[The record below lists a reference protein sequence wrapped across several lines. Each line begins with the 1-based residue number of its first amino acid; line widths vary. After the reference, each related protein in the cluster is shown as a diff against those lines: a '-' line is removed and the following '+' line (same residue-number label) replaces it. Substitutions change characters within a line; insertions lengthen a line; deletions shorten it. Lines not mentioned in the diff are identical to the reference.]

1 LKKNI
6 LITGAGT
13 GLGREASIALASNGH
28 RVYATTIDEAQAI
41 ELRRFSA
48 SNKLELE
55 SFKLDVTSAQ
65 DREKVRDI
73 EIDVLINNAGIGYS
87 GSIAEVDV
95 ELIRENFEVNVFAA
109 IDLTQLALEGMIA
122 RTRGTVIFI
131 SSIVGRMPVP
141 FLGPYCMTK
150 HAVEAAAEALR
161 AEMDLLGAN
170 IQVALI
176 EPGPY
181 YTGFN
186 QQIMGNKFSWMSK
199 ESYFYDQLDSLK
211 AQDADTLKELETAE
225 LGTIVDKIVMATEAE
240 RPELR
245 YFAPEW
251 LLKVV
256 KDHEAK
262 K

>member
-1 LKKNI
+1 MKKSI

-13 GLGREASIALASNGH
+13 GLGREASIALAKNGH

-41 ELRRFSA
+41 ELNRFGA

-55 SFKLDVTSAQ
+55 SFKLDVTSAE
-65 DREKVRDI
+65 DREKIQDM

-95 ELIRENFEVNVFAA
+95 GLIRQNFEVNVFAG
-109 IDLTQLALEGMIA
+109 ISLAQVALRGMIA
-122 RTRGTVIFI
+122 RQRGTVIFI

-161 AEMDLLGAN
+161 AEMDSLGAN
-170 IQVALI
+170 IQVVLI

-186 QQIMGNKFSWMSK
+186 QQIMGNKFSWMG
-199 ESYFYDQLDSLK
+199 EDSYFYSQLDSLK
-211 AQDADTLKELETAE
+211 AQDDNKLKELETAD
-225 LGTIVDKIVMATEAE
+225 LSTIVEKIVTATEAE
-240 RPELR
+240 RPDLR

-256 KDHEAK
+256 KDYETAK
-262 K
+262 